1 MPKMFRVD
9 LPKFNIEN
17 IVLTLQVPDVSLPQ
31 IRR

>member
-9 LPKFNIEN
+9 LPKFNIEK
-17 IVLTLQVPDVSLPQ
+17 ITLQVSNVSLPQ